1 MSKIELKEM
10 KCPSCTAPMPVS
22 AGQSQLECLSCGN
35 KSSVIIP
42 NNVDVSKY
50 ESDLQGD
57 QKNAFENIIS
67 ILVNSMT
74 AGNYSEAYNYCNKGL
89 EINPKVGE
97 LWENKAICA
106 FWSSVSFLYED
117 KIVNT
122 NAREIV
128 AFLAASKQHD
138 PDSTTYQESADAIG
152 TNLGH
157 IIILKADL
165 VAPDTVDD
173 ESKQPSFS
181 IMRLNTLK
189 DYLDTLETAFDIQV
203 NKNTL
208 FLKYIVNEYSNL
220 GKVIW
225 IKKES
230 GVFMNNTILTFDP
243 VKKRELIIKKIQQIE
258 PGYLPPEIKIDAG
271 NWLLGVIVIIVGGV
285 IGGFLFSVT
294 I

>member
-1 MSKIELKEM
+1 MSRIELKEM

-35 KSSVIIP
+35 RASVIIP
-42 NNVDVSKY
+42 NNVDVTKY

-57 QKNAFENIIS
+57 KKDAFENIIS

-138 PDSTTYQESADAIG
+138 PNSATYQESADAIG
-152 TNLGH
+152 TNLGQ
-157 IIILKADL
+157 IIILKANL
-165 VAPDTVDD
+165 ISPDSVD
-173 ESKQPSFS
+173 EKTKQASFS
-181 IMRLNTLK
+181 LMRQNTIK

-203 NKNTL
+203 NKDTL

-220 GKVIW
+220 GKMTW
-225 IKKES
+225 IKKEG
-230 GVFMNNTILTFDP
+230 GVFMNNSQLTFDP

-258 PGYLPPEIKIDAG
+258 PGYVPPEIKIQSQ
-271 NWLLGVIVIIVGGV
+271 IVIIIITLIVMALA
-285 IGGFLFSVT
+285 FWLFYTT

>member
-1 MSKIELKEM
+1 MSRIELKEM

-35 KSSVIIP
+35 RSSVIIP
-42 NNVDVSKY
+42 NNVDVTKY

-57 QKNAFENIIS
+57 KKAAFENIIS

-106 FWSSVSFLYED
+106 FWTSVSFLYED

-152 TNLGH
+152 TNLGQ
-157 IIILKADL
+157 IIILKANL
-165 VAPDTVDD
+165 ISPDSVDD
-173 ESKQPSFS
+173 KTKQASFS
-181 IMRLNTLK
+181 LMRQNTLK

-203 NKNTL
+203 NKDTV

-220 GKVIW
+220 GKMNW
-225 IKKES
+225 IKKE
-230 GVFMNNTILTFDP
+230 GGIFMNNSQLTFDP

-258 PGYLPPEIKIDAG
+258 PGYVPPEIKIQSQIIPIIIG
-271 NWLLGVIVIIVGGV
+271 LIVGAFAV
-285 IGGFLFSVT
+285 WMFYTT

>member
-1 MSKIELKEM
+1 MSRIELKEM

-35 KSSVIIP
+35 RASVIIP
-42 NNVDVSKY
+42 NNVDVTKY

-57 QKNAFENIIS
+57 KKDAFENIIS

-138 PDSTTYQESADAIG
+138 PNSATYQESADAIG
-152 TNLGH
+152 TNLGQ

-165 VAPDTVDD
+165 ISPDDFDD
-173 ESKQPSFS
+173 KTKQKTFS
-181 IMRLNTLK
+181 LMRQNTIK

-203 NKNTL
+203 NKDTL

-220 GKVIW
+220 GKMTW
-225 IKKES
+225 IKKEG
-230 GVFMNNTILTFDP
+230 GVFMNNSQLTFDP

-258 PGYLPPEIKIDAG
+258 PGYVPPEIKIQSQ
-271 NWLLGVIVIIVGGV
+271 IVIIIITLIVMALA
-285 IGGFLFSVT
+285 FWLFYTT